1 MAMKTGMVA
10 LGALAVVIAGGA
22 MTTEPRGMQSDEL
35 EFEGDTYIPCP
46 GEHIHDLGSLS
57 GPMLLLQYDYKLTVH
72 PNGELVVYRKTPP
85 IGDWTRCIGPS
96 H

>member
-1 MAMKTGMVA
+1 M
-10 LGALAVVIAGGA
+10 
-22 MTTEPRGMQSDEL
+22 
-35 EFEGDTYIPCP
+35 PCP